1 MPVAIELVQHWN
13 VAGAAGIL
21 ADTLE
26 HESRGRKAQGKC
38 MQQSARDAESKTK
51 EESLLVQCSFFNADI
66 NKNSLLYVN

>member
-38 MQQSARDAESKTK
+38 MQHSARDAESWTK
-51 EESLLVQCSFFNADI
+51 EESLLAQHSLFNADT